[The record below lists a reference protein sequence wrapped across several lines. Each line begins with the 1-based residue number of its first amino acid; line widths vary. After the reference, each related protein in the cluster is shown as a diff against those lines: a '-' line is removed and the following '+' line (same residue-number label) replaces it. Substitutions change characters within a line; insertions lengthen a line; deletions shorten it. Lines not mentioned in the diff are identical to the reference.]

1 MKRCMRVLATLSILT
16 LPVTT
21 VAEENPS
28 DLIQMGAYVAS
39 DNMATSEAFY
49 KTLFDRDPIIKLDN
63 FIAFDVA
70 GGIFA
75 IAKREVYAP
84 GSVPGTGAARYI
96 HSTDLTAVQA
106 RIEKATGKDAPEIIV
121 EPGIHLLKVTD
132 PDGQLVEFFS
142 LTGG

>member
-1 MKRCMRVLATLSILT
+1 MKALVRVFATLCILT
-16 LPVTT
+16 LPVAT
-21 VAEENPS
+21 VADEDPS

-39 DNMATSEAFY
+39 DDMTRSETFY
-49 KTLFDRDPIIKLDN
+49 KTLFGRDPVVKLDN

-75 IAKREVYAP
+75 IARREVYAP
-84 GSVPGTGAARYI
+84 DSVPGTGAVPYI

-121 EPGIHLLKVTD
+121 EPGIQLLKVTD
-132 PDGQLVEFFS
+132 PDGQLIEFFS

>member
-1 MKRCMRVLATLSILT
+1 MKKVMRVLATLGILS
-16 LPVTT
+16 LPAVT
-21 VAEENPS
+21 VADENPS

-39 DNMATSEAFY
+39 DDMAKSEAFY
-49 KTLFDRDPIIKLDN
+49 KALFDREPVIKLDN

-75 IAKREVYAP
+75 IARRDVYAP
-84 GSVPGTGAARYI
+84 GSVPGSGAVPYI
-96 HSTDLTAVQA
+96 HSTDLTAVQT

-121 EPGIHLLKVTD
+121 EPGIQLLKVID
-132 PDGQLVEFFS
+132 PGGQMVEFFS